1 MKKNT
6 TSIHWFRQDLR
17 LSDNPAL
24 NASAKNGTVIPIY
37 ILDTKNTA
45 ERPVGGAS
53 RVWLHHSLKSLND
66 SLNGSLRCFKGDPLE
81 ILERLIAEEKPQSL
95 TWNRLY
101 DASSIAR
108 DSNIKTKLGKTGLT
122 VLSFGGSLLW
132 EPWETLKA
140 DGTPYKVFTPF
151 YRRGCLNASPPRS
164 PEPPTSIKFVQ
175 NDSKGETH
183 IDGLNLLTNKYW
195 EKLVINDWRVG
206 EIGAKERLTEFVKN
220 EIADYKEGRNFPVK
234 ANVSRLSP
242 YLHWGEISPNT
253 VWYAAKQKIEFN
265 PHLEKD
271 IGHFLSELG
280 WREFSNSLLYHFP
293 GLPKTNLQSKFDSF
307 PWTTDECLLRAWQ
320 TGQTGYPIVDAGM
333 RQLWQTG
340 YMHNRLRMIVGSF
353 LVKNLLL
360 HWHHGESWFWDCLFD
375 ADLANNSAGW
385 QWIAGCGAD
394 AAPYFRI
401 FNPITQG
408 KKFDPD
414 GVFVRRFI
422 PELENLPNSFLF
434 TPWEASTEL
443 LDKCKVKLGE
453 TYPKPI
459 VDLKVSRE
467 RALGAFSSLK
477 SAIT

>member
-1 MKKNT
+1 MKGNT

-24 NASAKNGTVIPIY
+24 NASAKNGKVIPIY
-37 ILDTKNTA
+37 ILDTKNSA
-45 ERPVGGAS
+45 ERPVGGAG
-53 RVWLHHSLKSLND
+53 RVWLHHSLKSLNE

-81 ILERLIAEEKPQSL
+81 ILERLIAEVKPQSI

-101 DASSIAR
+101 DATSIAR
-108 DSNIKTKLGKTGLT
+108 DSHIKTRLSETGLA

-151 YRRGCLNASPPRS
+151 YRRGCLNAAPPRS
-164 PEPPTSIKFVQ
+164 PEPPTPIKFFEIA
-175 NDSKGETH
+175 SKHETQ
-183 IDGLNLLTNKYW
+183 IDDLNLLTNKYW
-195 EKLVINDWRVG
+195 EKSVINDWRVG
-206 EIGAKERLTEFVKN
+206 ELGAKERLTEFIKT

-242 YLHWGEISPNT
+242 YLHWGEVSPNT

-293 GLPKTNLQSKFDSF
+293 GLPKNNLQSKFDNF
-307 PWTTDECLLRAWQ
+307 PWTTDERLLSAWQ

-360 HWHHGESWFWDCLFD
+360 HWHHGESWFWNCLFD

-401 FNPITQG
+401 FNPVTQG

-422 PELENLPNSFLF
+422 PELENLPNSVLF
-434 TPWEASTEL
+434 TPWEATSEL

-453 TYPKPI
+453 TYPKPV

-467 RALGAFSSLK
+467 RALQAFSSLK
-477 SAIT
+477 SPIT